1 VFFHKFRA
9 KSKNK
14 AVGTMKEELTFITF
28 ENAGLVALVGAIY
41 YYPSVKRENPGSEAP
56 ETYFNHKRIKAK
68 LKGMSPVNYRTHT
81 QIAA

>member
-14 AVGTMKEELTFITF
+14 AVGTMKEELTFNTF

-41 YYPSVKRENPGSEAP
+41 YYPSVKHIVKRENPGSDSELRP
-56 ETYFNHKRIKAK
+56 
-68 LKGMSPVNYRTHT
+68 S
-81 QIAA
+81 